1 MRSLIR
7 SLTVEQEWLEAFP
20 LIRQLRP
27 HLTEASYLELVHEA
41 TKNEGYRMFALEVE
55 DTLCAVIGFMPQTT
69 LYNGKSIWVTDL
81 VTDEHH
87 RSNGYGLMLLAHV
100 EAWAKTKGYEAISL
114 SSNVSRTEAH
124 RFYMEK
130 GVYDKVSYVFK
141 KRL

>member
-55 DTLCAVIGFMPQTT
+55 DTLCAVIG
-69 LYNGKSIWVTDL
+69 YA
-81 VTDEHH
+81 
-87 RSNGYGLMLLAHV
+87 SNNAL
-100 EAWAKTKGYEAISL
+100 
-114 SSNVSRTEAH
+114 
-124 RFYMEK
+124 
-130 GVYDKVSYVFK
+130 
-141 KRL
+141 